1 MFAAKSRRIPN
12 IYARLHKRIAL
23 VGATCYNQAMSLIHV
38 LLVDD
43 HVLLRQG
50 TRELLEH
57 EKDIEVIAE
66 ADDGVQAV
74 RLAAELRPD
83 VVIMD
88 AAMDGLNGV
97 EATRQIK
104 THRPDTAVLMLSA
117 YDSDA
122 FVFASLEAGAT
133 GYLLKSCRADELVQ
147 AVRTVHA
154 GGSALH
160 PDIARKL
167 VDRFTRSGEE
177 ALAQQT
183 ATTPEF
189 TERELEVLRLTA
201 RGMTNRDIAQ
211 ALSIGLRTVQA
222 HLSSLFNK
230 TGTRSRTEVVVK
242 ALRQGWI
249 SLEETEEDPVRANH
263 KERATR

>member
-1 MFAAKSRRIPN
+1 MIAAKNKSTSL
-12 IYARLHKRIAL
+12 IYALLHGRIAR
-23 VGATCYNQAMSLIHV
+23 VGATCYNQAMSLIRV

-43 HVLLRQG
+43 HALLRQG

-57 EKDIEVIAE
+57 ERDVEVIAE
-66 ADDGVQAV
+66 ADDGLEAVQ
-74 RLAAELRPD
+74 LAAELQPD

-88 AAMDGLNGV
+88 AAMDVLNGV

-104 THRPDTAVLMLSA
+104 AHRPNTAVLMLSA

-133 GYLLKSCRADELVQ
+133 GYLLKSCRADELAQ

-167 VDRFTRSGEE
+167 VDRFTQSNKSV
-177 ALAQQT
+177 LAQQAT
-183 ATTPEF
+183 TTPEF
-189 TERELEVLRLTA
+189 TERELQVLRLTS
-201 RGMTNRDIAQ
+201 RGLTNRDIAQ

-222 HLSSLFNK
+222 HLSNLFNK

-249 SLEETEEDPVRANH
+249 SLEETEEGPVRAN
-263 KERATR
+263 R